1 MSIIVNPGRGP
12 YRLYFYDGR
21 RVTGSGDLDLSKT
34 GKGCR
39 PKEFRY
45 RDAGRR
51 QPRHI
56 PTKDLIRELRKQ
68 KVYLTGEDEAFR
80 SMCSDLQIPV
90 AIIRLCRTCLL
101 VDRITPLKKK
111 NAVKYGREEICM
123 GCARNELRREAGYL
137 GGMGMTSIGH
147 LEHMLEMYQDLDRVL
162 GMLQPDTSKPA
173 QTLFDRLEP
182 HAIRQTQPIT
192 DLPLPKTFIQASG
205 VKNLMPVQQLCVEA
219 GLLKGKDQLVVA
231 ATASGKTFIGEMAGV
246 KNLSEGRGG
255 MLFLVPLVALANQK
269 YRRFSERYGDFMD
282 VSLLTG
288 VSRIHLPG
296 SRTNAR
302 RSMKSDI
309 IVGTYEGVDH
319 HLRMGKNLAK
329 VGTVVI
335 DEVQMLEDP
344 DRGHRL
350 DGLIARLRYV
360 APKAQ
365 FLFLSATIGSPGLLA
380 KKLNSDLIRYDERPV
395 GLERHLI
402 FTERKEKIRIIKKM
416 VAEEFRNKSSKG
428 FQGQTIVF
436 TNSRAR
442 CHTVAEAIGNQAMP
456 YHAGLS
462 PQERR
467 KVEKMFE
474 KGEIAAVVTTAALAA
489 GVDFPAS
496 QVIFDALAMG
506 ISWLKVQEFS
516 QMMGRAG
523 RPDFHDLGKVVI
535 LAEPGGVYSRE
546 SGGGTEEEVAIRLLK
561 GEMEEVSPIYDI
573 EGSSEEY
580 VSNAVV
586 CGGDHG
592 CLKEICKTMV
602 GELEDVWPLLK
613 QEGYIRERKGK
624 IVLSPLGQ
632 VMAEHFIGV
641 ERLSRILRMVRK
653 TKDPLEIVAE
663 LDCVEDQDA

>member
-1 MSIIVNPGRGP
+1 MSIIVNPRRGS

-21 RVTGSGDLDLSKT
+21 RVSGTGDIELSKT
-34 GKGCR
+34 GKGYR
-39 PKEFRY
+39 PKSFRY
-45 RDAGRR
+45 REAGRR

-56 PTKDLIRELRKQ
+56 PTKDLLKVFRREKI
-68 KVYLTGEDEAFR
+68 YLTGEDDAFR

-90 AIIRLCRTCLL
+90 TVIHVCRTCLL
-101 VDRITPLKKK
+101 GDRITPLKAK
-111 NAVKYGREEICM
+111 NAVKYGREQICL

-137 GGMGMTSIGH
+137 GGMGVKSIGH
-147 LEHMLEMYQDLDRVL
+147 LEHMLEMYRDLDRVF
-162 GMLQPDTSKPA
+162 GMLMPEGAAPS

-182 HAIRQTQPIT
+182 HAITKTQPLAT
-192 DLPLPKTFIQASG
+192 LPLPKEFVDASG
-205 VKNLMPVQQLCVEA
+205 VERLMPVQQLCVDA
-219 GLLKGKDQLVVA
+219 GLLRGKDQLVVA
-231 ATASGKTFIGEMAGV
+231 ATASGKTFIGEMAGI
-246 KNLSEGRGG
+246 KNHTEGRGS

-269 YRRFSERYGDFMD
+269 YRRFSERYGEFQN

-288 VSRIHLPG
+288 VSRIHIPET
-296 SRTNAR
+296 RVKAR

-319 HLRMGKNLAK
+319 HLRMGRRLGK

-335 DEVQMLEDP
+335 DEVQMLEDAE
-344 DRGHRL
+344 RGHRL
-350 DGLIARLRYV
+350 DGLIARLRHV
-360 APKAQ
+360 APHAQ
-365 FLFLSATIGSPGLLA
+365 FLFLSATIGSPSLLA
-380 KKLNSDLIRYDERPV
+380 EKLQSELVRYDERPV

-402 FTERKEKIRIIKKM
+402 FTERKEKISLIKKM
-416 VAEEFRNKSSKG
+416 VFEEFQKTSSKG
-428 FQGQTIVF
+428 FKGQTIVF

-442 CHTVAEAIGNQAMP
+442 CHTVAEAIGKKAMP

-462 PQERR
+462 PKERR
-467 KVEKMFE
+467 QVEKMFE
-474 KGEIAAVVTTAALAA
+474 NGDIAAVVTTAALAA

-561 GEMEEVSPIYDI
+561 GEMEEVAPVYDI

-580 VSNAVV
+580 VAIAVV
-586 CGGDHG
+586 CGGERQ
-592 CLKEICKTMV
+592 CLTEICGTMV
-602 GELEDVWPLLK
+602 GELEDVWPLLEK
-613 QEGYIRERKGK
+613 EGYIRESKGK
-624 IVLSPLGQ
+624 IVLSPLGH
-632 VMAEHFIGV
+632 VMAEHFIGM
-641 ERLSRILRMVRK
+641 ERLSRILKMVRK
-653 TKDPLEIVAE
+653 VKDPIAIVAE
-663 LDCVEDQDA
+663 LDCAEDEEE

>member
-1 MSIIVNPGRGP
+1 MSIIVNPRRGP

-21 RVTGSGDLDLSKT
+21 RVTGIGDLDLSKT

-45 RDAGRR
+45 REAGRR
-51 QPRHI
+51 QPRHV
-56 PTKDLIRELRKQ
+56 PTKDLIRLFRKE

-90 AIIRLCRTCLL
+90 VVIRLCRICLL
-101 VDRITPLKKK
+101 GDRVTLLKTK
-111 NAVKYGREEICM
+111 NAVKYGREEICV
-123 GCARNELRREAGYL
+123 GCAKNELRREAGYL
-137 GGMGMTSIGH
+137 GGMGMKSIGH
-147 LEHMLEMYQDLDRVL
+147 LEHMLEMYRDLDRVL
-162 GMLQPDTSKPA
+162 GMLQPDTGKPA
-173 QTLFDRLEP
+173 QTLFDKLEA
-182 HAIRQTQPIT
+182 HAVMKTQPIT
-192 DLPLPKTFIQASG
+192 DLPLPKNFVEASG
-205 VKNLMPVQQLCVEA
+205 VKYLMPVQQLCVEA

-246 KNLSEGRGG
+246 KNLSESRGSTF
-255 MLFLVPLVALANQK
+255 FLVPLVALANQK
-269 YRRFSERYGDFMD
+269 YRRFSERYGDFMN

-296 SRTNAR
+296 NRENAR

-319 HLRMGKNLAK
+319 HLRMGKHLAK

-335 DEVQMLEDP
+335 DEVQMLEDA

-350 DGLIARLRYV
+350 DGLIARLRHV

-365 FLFLSATIGSPGLLA
+365 FLFLSATIGSPSLLA
-380 KKLNSDLIRYDERPV
+380 KKLNAELVRYDERPV

-402 FTERKEKIRIIKKM
+402 FTERKEKIPIIRKM
-416 VAEEFRNKSSKG
+416 VAEEFKKTSSKG
-428 FQGQTIVF
+428 FHGQTIVF

-442 CHTVAEAIGNQAMP
+442 CHMVAEAVGSGAMP

-462 PQERR
+462 PQDRR

-474 KGEIAAVVTTAALAA
+474 KGEIAAVITTAALAA

-546 SGGGTEEEVAIRLLK
+546 SGTGTEEEVAMRLLK
-561 GEMEEVSPIYDI
+561 GEMEEVAPVYDI

-580 VSNAVV
+580 AANAVV
-586 CGGDHG
+586 CGGDIG
-592 CLKEICKTMV
+592 CLSVICETMV
-602 GELEDVWPLLK
+602 GELEDVGPLMK
-613 QEGYIRERKGK
+613 HDGYVYERKGK

-641 ERLSRILRMVRK
+641 ERLSRILKMVRK

>member
-1 MSIIVNPGRGP
+1 
-12 YRLYFYDGR
+12 
-21 RVTGSGDLDLSKT
+21 
-34 GKGCR
+34 
-39 PKEFRY
+39 
-45 RDAGRR
+45 
-51 QPRHI
+51 
-56 PTKDLIRELRKQ
+56 
-68 KVYLTGEDEAFR
+68 
-80 SMCSDLQIPV
+80 
-90 AIIRLCRTCLL
+90 
-101 VDRITPLKKK
+101 
-111 NAVKYGREEICM
+111 
-123 GCARNELRREAGYL
+123 
-137 GGMGMTSIGH
+137 
-147 LEHMLEMYQDLDRVL
+147 
-162 GMLQPDTSKPA
+162 
-173 QTLFDRLEP
+173 
-182 HAIRQTQPIT
+182 
-192 DLPLPKTFIQASG
+192 
-205 VKNLMPVQQLCVEA
+205 
-219 GLLKGKDQLVVA
+219 
-231 ATASGKTFIGEMAGV
+231 
-246 KNLSEGRGG
+246 
-255 MLFLVPLVALANQK
+255 
-269 YRRFSERYGDFMD
+269 
-282 VSLLTG
+282 
-288 VSRIHLPG
+288 
-296 SRTNAR
+296 
-302 RSMKSDI
+302 
-309 IVGTYEGVDH
+309 
-319 HLRMGKNLAK
+319 
-329 VGTVVI
+329 
-335 DEVQMLEDP
+335 
-344 DRGHRL
+344 
-350 DGLIARLRYV
+350 
-360 APKAQ
+360 
-365 FLFLSATIGSPGLLA
+365 LSATIGSPDLLA
-380 KKLNSDLIRYDERPV
+380 KKLQSELVRYDERPV

-546 SGGGTEEEVAIRLLK
+546 SGGGTEEEVAMRLLK

-580 VSNAVV
+580 AANAVV
-586 CGGDHG
+586 CGGEKG
-592 CLKEICKTMV
+592 CLTEICVSMV
-602 GELEDVWPLLK
+602 GELEDVWPLMK

>member
-1 MSIIVNPGRGP
+1 M
-12 YRLYFYDGR
+12 
-21 RVTGSGDLDLSKT
+21 
-34 GKGCR
+34 R
-39 PKEFRY
+39 PADVSSEK
-45 RDAGRR
+45 
-51 QPRHI
+51 I
-56 PTKDLIRELRKQ
+56 
-68 KVYLTGEDEAFR
+68 YLTGEDEEFR
-80 SMCSDLQIPV
+80 AMCSDLQIPV
-90 AIIRLCRTCLL
+90 AVIRVCRPCLL
-101 VDRITPLKKK
+101 GDQITPLNSK
-111 NAVKYGREEICM
+111 NSVKYGREEICM
-123 GCARNELRREAGYL
+123 RCAQNELRREAGYL
-137 GGMGMTSIGH
+137 GGMGMKSIGH
-147 LEHMLEMYQDLDRVL
+147 LEQMLEVYHDLDRVL
-162 GMLQPDTSKPA
+162 GMLQPAAAKPS

-182 HAIRQTQPIT
+182 HAIRKTQPIT
-192 DLPLPKTFIQASG
+192 ALPL
-205 VKNLMPVQQLCVEA
+205 LMPVQQLCVDA

-231 ATASGKTFIGEMAGV
+231 ATASGKTFIGEMAGI
-246 KNLSEGRGG
+246 KNLSESRGS

-269 YRRFSERYGDFMD
+269 YNRFTERYGDFLN

-288 VSRIHLPG
+288 VSRINLPG
-296 SRTNAR
+296 NRVNAR

-309 IVGTYEGVDH
+309 IVGTYEGVDN
-319 HLRMGKNLAK
+319 HLRMGKTLAK

-344 DRGHRL
+344 ERGHRL
-350 DGLIARLRYV
+350 DGLIARLRHV
-360 APKAQ
+360 SPKAQ

-380 KKLNSDLIRYDERPV
+380 KKLCAELVRYDERPV

-402 FTERKEKIRIIKKM
+402 FTERKEKIPIIRKL
-416 VAEEFRNKSSKG
+416 VAEEFKKTSSKG
-428 FQGQTIVF
+428 FHGQTIVF

-442 CHTVAEAIGNQAMP
+442 CHTVAEAIGKQAMP

-462 PQERR
+462 PQDRR
-467 KVEKMFE
+467 KVEHLFE

-496 QVIFDALAMG
+496 QVVFDALAMG

-561 GEMEEVSPIYDI
+561 GEMEEVSPVYDV

-580 VSNAVV
+580 AANAVV
-586 CGGDHG
+586 CGGDPK
-592 CLKEICKTMV
+592 CLTEICGTMV
-602 GELEDVWPLLK
+602 GELEDVWPLMK
-613 QEGYIRERKGK
+613 EEGYLRERKGK

-632 VMAEHFIGV
+632 VMAEHFIGI
-641 ERLSRILRMVRK
+641 ERLSRILKMVRK

-663 LDCVEDQDA
+663 LDSAEYEDA

>member
-1 MSIIVNPGRGP
+1 M
-12 YRLYFYDGR
+12 
-21 RVTGSGDLDLSKT
+21 
-34 GKGCR
+34 
-39 PKEFRY
+39 
-45 RDAGRR
+45 
-51 QPRHI
+51 
-56 PTKDLIRELRKQ
+56 
-68 KVYLTGEDEAFR
+68 
-80 SMCSDLQIPV
+80 
-90 AIIRLCRTCLL
+90 
-101 VDRITPLKKK
+101 
-111 NAVKYGREEICM
+111 
-123 GCARNELRREAGYL
+123 
-137 GGMGMTSIGH
+137 GGMGMKSIGH
-147 LEHMLEMYQDLDRVL
+147 LENMLEMYQDLDRVL
-162 GMLQPDTSKPA
+162 GMLQPEASRPA

-182 HAIRQTQPIT
+182 HAIMETQPIT
-192 DLPLPKTFIQASG
+192 ALPLPQKFIEASG
-205 VKNLMPVQQLCVEA
+205 VTTLMPVQQLCVDA

-246 KNLSEGRGG
+246 KNHSEGRGG

-269 YRRFSERYGDFMD
+269 YHRFTERYGEFLN

-288 VSRIHLPG
+288 VSRIRLPET
-296 SRTNAR
+296 RVNAR

-319 HLRMGKNLAK
+319 HLRMGKRLSK

-335 DEVQMLEDP
+335 DEVQMLEDA

-350 DGLIARLRYV
+350 DGLIARLRHV
-360 APKAQ
+360 APHAQ
-365 FLFLSATIGSPGLLA
+365 FLFLSATIGSPALLA
-380 KKLNSDLIRYDERPV
+380 KKLKSDLIRYDARPV

-402 FTERKEKIRIIKKM
+402 FTERKEKIPLIKKM
-416 VAEEFRNKSSKG
+416 VLEEFKKTSSKG
-428 FQGQTIVF
+428 FRGQTIVF

-442 CHTVAEAIGNQAMP
+442 CHTVSDAIGKKAMP

-462 PQERR
+462 AKERR
-467 KVEKMFE
+467 DVEMKFE
-474 KGEIAAVVTTAALAA
+474 KGEISAVVTTAALAA

-506 ISWLKVQEFS
+506 ISWLKVQEFC

-580 VSNAVV
+580 VANAVV
-586 CGGDHG
+586 CGGDRVR
-592 CLKEICKTMV
+592 LTEICGTMV
-602 GELEDVWPLLK
+602 GEMEDVWPLLN
-613 QEGYIRERKGK
+613 QEGYIHERNGK

-632 VMAEHFIGV
+632 VMAEHFIGI
-641 ERLSRILRMVRK
+641 ERLTRILKMVRK
-653 TKDPLEIVAE
+653 TAEPLVIVAE
-663 LDCVEDQDA
+663 LDCVEDADA